1 MVDIKS
7 EGNEAIISVINTD
20 RITVSNAGELKTSML
35 EAINDKKLN
44 VVIDLEAIRYI
55 DSTAISVLISG
66 VKASR
71 INGSS
76 FKLRKLQPEVMRLL
90 SLMKID
96 QIIDIEK

>member
-1 MVDIKS
+1 MVDIKT
-7 EGNEAIISVINTD
+7 EGNEAVISVINTD
-20 RITVSNAGELKTSML
+20 RITVSNASELKSSML
-35 EAINDKKLN
+35 DAINEKKLN
-44 VVIDLEAIRYI
+44 VIIDLGSIRYI

-76 FKLRKLQPEVMRLL
+76 FKLRNLQPEVMRLL

-96 QIIDIEK
+96 QIMDIEK